1 MHRGGNPDLADL
13 QWVGRHWNGSQAYA
27 DSKLLDVVLAFA
39 VARRWPGVLS
49 NALEPGWVA
58 TRMGGPGAPDD
69 MSQAPVTQAWLAVSD
84 DPAATVTGQ
93 YFYHQRP
100 RPVHPAASSP
110 AVQNHLLAAC
120 AELTGVELPR
130 ESAESGEP
138 S

>member
-1 MHRGGNPDLADL
+1 
-13 QWVGRHWNGSQAYA
+13 
-27 DSKLLDVVLAFA
+27 
-39 VARRWPGVLS
+39 
-49 NALEPGWVA
+49 
-58 TRMGGPGAPDD
+58 
-69 MSQAPVTQAWLAVSD
+69 
-84 DPAATVTGQ
+84 VTGQ